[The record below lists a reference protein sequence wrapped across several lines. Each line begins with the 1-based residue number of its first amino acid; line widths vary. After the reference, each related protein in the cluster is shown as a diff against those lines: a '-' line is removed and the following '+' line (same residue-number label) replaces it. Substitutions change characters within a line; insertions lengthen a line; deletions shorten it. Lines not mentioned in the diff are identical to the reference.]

1 MDGYSKEHRRG
12 QRTFPHIEF
21 CSHLTSYFALPD
33 TGFRRWRPALSNS
46 LHSFVCAGASYL
58 DDVGSSMT
66 PTVNGKPS
74 PWSRVNGAKEMAPFI
89 D

>member
-1 MDGYSKEHRRG
+1 
-12 QRTFPHIEF
+12 
-21 CSHLTSYFALPD
+21 
-33 TGFRRWRPALSNS
+33 
-46 LHSFVCAGASYL
+46 L